1 MSRRARLLSLSAGKD
16 FFVPFRPLGGYESGR
31 TFALW
36 TYTPSTP
43 LIRKRVFR
51 AQCDN
56 GAYVTTEMERIL
68 LTQGDIRR
76 AMTRISHEILE
87 QNCASSELV
96 LVGLQTRGVHMAK
109 RLADNI
115 ERIEGFRPVVGTLD
129 PRLWRDDPKVASGQP
144 LLPSD
149 IPNGVD
155 GKPVVIVDDVIYTGR
170 TIRAA
175 MEALLDF
182 GRASRI
188 QLAILVDRGHREL
201 PIRPDFIGKNIP
213 TARGE
218 RVQVRITEIDGDDA
232 VVLGRES

>member
-1 MSRRARLLSLSAGKD
+1 
-16 FFVPFRPLGGYESGR
+16 VPVTGR
-31 TFALW
+31 HNGVHLANE
-36 TYTPSTP
+36 
-43 LIRKRVFR
+43 IDRV
-51 AQCDN
+51 
-56 GAYVTTEMERIL
+56 L
-68 LTQGDIRR
+68 LTQDDIRR

-87 QNCASSELV
+87 QNRASSDLV
-96 LVGLQTRGVHMAK
+96 LVGLQTRGVHLAR
-109 RLADNI
+109 RLAENI
-115 ERIEGFRPVVGTLD
+115 ERIEGFKPVVGTLD
-129 PRLWRDDPKVASGQP
+129 PRLWRDDPDVASSHP

-155 GKPVVIVDDVIYTGR
+155 GKPVVIVDDVLYTGR

-188 QLAILVDRGHREL
+188 QLAVLVDRGHREL
-201 PIRPDFIGKNIP
+201 PIRPDFIGKNVP